1 MYSPQK
7 ILLLYGEKNANQ
19 MKNSKQ
25 KNVMDIVKAS
35 RKRSREEEIEA
46 YGKPINYQKIVP
58 SKKVYNR
65 KKNKADANHLPYLL
79 RIT

>member
-1 MYSPQK
+1 
-7 ILLLYGEKNANQ
+7 

-35 RKRSREEEIEA
+35 RKKSREEEIAA
-46 YGKPINYQKIVP
+46 YGKPINYKKVIP

-65 KKNKADANHLPYLL
+65 KKFRTQITQKAQIFANQN
-79 RIT
+79 TD